1 MIFGSASMQTT
12 KEIHV
17 KKKLLLIILIFCFS
31 CTSAYAGFGGF
42 LNNLVD
48 KAKEKVEGDANNGAT
63 DNDAGAQGANA
74 DSGRGAG
81 NRNAGAKQDNGQEAD
96 SGAGGQ
102 RPPRLIQYKN
112 YDFVPGDKIIFES
125 QLADEETG
133 EIPSQFILK
142 EGQMDVET
150 EDGENVI
157 HVPQGSGTTFSPRM
171 RTSHYLPEQ
180 FTVEFDFKNER
191 FGLNHIT
198 VRFGDGD
205 GAIEDLRLDDSSLTW
220 TTGDVTF
227 PSNLKTSSD
236 HPMVWHHIAIAV
248 NKNQGK
254 VYVDQFRVAN
264 VNNIKG
270 KGQAIIFVVDGYE
283 NSFLKNIRIAAGG
296 INIYKKVATDG
307 KIVTHGILFD
317 VDKSTL
323 KPQSMGTINK
333 ICALLKKEPSLK
345 FEIDGHTDNSGS
357 SKHNMELSRQRA
369 DAVKDELVKLGIDAS
384 RLTTRG
390 FGDTRPMDSNDTPEG
405 KANNR
410 RVEFVKV

>member
-1 MIFGSASMQTT
+1 M
-12 KEIHV
+12 
-17 KKKLLLIILIFCFS
+17 KKRLLLAVVIFCFA
-31 CTSAYAGFGGF
+31 CAPAYAGLGSF
-42 LNNLVD
+42 LGNIAN
-48 KAKEKVEGDANNGAT
+48 KAKEEVQGDVNGSGN
-63 DNDAGAQGANA
+63 DNNA
-74 DSGRGAG
+74 DTNARENNTGA
-81 NRNAGAKQDNGQEAD
+81 RQDNGREAD

-102 RPPRLIQYKN
+102 RPARLISYKN

-133 EIPSQFILK
+133 EIPSQFILS
-142 EGQMDVET
+142 EGQMDVQT
-150 EDGENVI
+150 EDGENTI
-157 HVPQGSGTTFSPRM
+157 HVPQGDGAVFTPRM
-171 RTSHYLPEQ
+171 KTTHYLPEQ
-180 FTVEFDFKNER
+180 FTVEFDVKNER
-191 FGLNHIT
+191 FGLNHVT
-198 VRFGDGD
+198 VRFGDED
-205 GAIEDLRLDDSSLTW
+205 GAIQDLRFDGNSANW
-220 TTGDVTF
+220 TTGDVAF
-227 PSNLKTSSD
+227 PPDLNTDGD
-236 HPMVWHHIAIAV
+236 HAMVWHHIAVAV

-270 KGQAIIFVVDGYE
+270 KAQKIIFEVNGYE

-296 INIYKKVATDG
+296 INIYKKVATEG

-317 VDKSTL
+317 VDRATL

-333 ICALLKKEPSLK
+333 ICALMKKQPSLK

-357 SKHNMELSRQRA
+357 SQHNLELSRRRA

-390 FGDTRPMDSNDTPEG
+390 FGDTKPMDSNDTPEG

-410 RVEFVKV
+410 RVEFVKI